1 MTCSASL
8 NARWA
13 KLASTAMLGVLL
25 AACTTVGPDYQRPPL
40 PDNLSERPQ
49 SHFDAFD
56 ARLVSADPLPVT
68 WWRLYADPV
77 LDQLVQEALAHN
89 TDLRVAAANLE
100 VAEAVIRGVDA
111 QAGVQTRIY
120 TPEDGPAI
128 SLGQASN
135 GGMPPS
141 PGAHG
146 QYHIAFGV
154 SYELDV
160 VGRIK
165 RTLEMASATAEAK
178 AAAYDL
184 ARVTVAARVV
194 HTYSAICAL
203 SQRQAVARG
212 SIALQEQSL
221 ALLERGAQAG
231 IHSPL
236 DVSRARALLAQLRAV
251 PASLESQRQPALYEL
266 SVLLGRRPEDIPA
279 PARTC
284 ARAPTLERPLPI
296 GDGTALIKRRPDVRM
311 AEREL
316 AAATAKIGIETAA
329 LYPSIS
335 LGAGVGTLARMGTDV
350 LGDAA
355 LHYSLGP
362 VISWTVPNRTLAQ
375 ARIEGASAEARAA
388 LARFDAQVL
397 TALREVESALSTY
410 ARHLDEYKQLEHAR
424 DESKRS
430 VAIIR
435 RLGVGGAASTLERLD
450 AERTLA
456 AAEDALAA
464 AQARLAEDR
473 VRVFLALG
481 GGW

>member
-1 MTCSASL
+1 MSKTIPAVRHWPS
-8 NARWA
+8 RTI
-13 KLASTAMLGVLL
+13 LALCALL
-25 AACTTVGPDYQRPPL
+25 TACTTVGPDYQRPTL
-40 PDNLSERPQ
+40 PANLSERPQ
-49 SHFDAFD
+49 NDFDAFD
-56 ARLVSADPLPVT
+56 ARLVSADPLPDK

-77 LDQLVQEALAHN
+77 LDALVQEALAHN

-100 VAEAVIRGVDA
+100 AAQAGVRGVDA

-120 TPEDGPAI
+120 TPENGPA
-128 SLGQASN
+128 LALAQASN
-135 GGMPPS
+135 AGERPS

-146 QYHIAFGV
+146 HYDIAFGV

-160 VGRIK
+160 VGRI
-165 RTLEMASATAEAK
+165 RRALEMASATADTK

-203 SQRQAVARG
+203 SQRQAVARD

-236 DVSRARALLAQLRAV
+236 EVSRARALLAQLRAV

-266 SVLLGRRPEDIPA
+266 AVLLGRRPEDVPA
-279 PARTC
+279 PVRAC
-284 ARAPTLERPLPI
+284 AHVPTLERPLPV
-296 GDGTALIKRRPDVRM
+296 GDGTALIRRRPDIRM

-329 LYPSIS
+329 LYPSVS
-335 LGAGVGTLARMGTDV
+335 LGAGIGTQARMGTEV
-350 LGDAA
+350 LGNAA
-355 LHYSLGP
+355 IHYSVGP
-362 VISWTVPNRTLAQ
+362 VISWTLPNRTLAQ
-375 ARIEGASAEARAA
+375 ARIEVANAEARAA

-397 TALREVESALSTY
+397 TALRELESTLATY
-410 ARHLDEYKQLEHAR
+410 ARHLDEYEQLGLAR
-424 DESKRS
+424 DEARQF
-430 VAIIR
+430 VAIVR
-435 RLGVGGAASTLERLD
+435 RLGIGGAASTLDRLD
-450 AERTLA
+450 AERTLTS
-456 AAEDALAA
+456 AEDALAA

-473 VRVFLALG
+473 VSVFLALG